1 MKKLLST
8 VCAIALTTAGGV
20 AFAAGDE
27 AEDIAPNA
35 LMVIV
40 STPSTAPVRY
50 DTDESMDVAPN
61 ATAAIT
67 PSPAGAPPRNEDEA
81 MDVAPNAKK

>member
-20 AFAAGDE
+20 ALAAGDE

-35 LMVIV
+35 QQTIV
-40 STPSTAPVRY
+40 SSPATGQASYDPSDDA
-50 DTDESMDVAPN
+50 MQVAPN
-61 ATAAIT
+61 ATMVIEQT
-67 PSPAGAPPRNEDEA
+67 TYTWGSYPTD
-81 MDVAPNAKK
+81 